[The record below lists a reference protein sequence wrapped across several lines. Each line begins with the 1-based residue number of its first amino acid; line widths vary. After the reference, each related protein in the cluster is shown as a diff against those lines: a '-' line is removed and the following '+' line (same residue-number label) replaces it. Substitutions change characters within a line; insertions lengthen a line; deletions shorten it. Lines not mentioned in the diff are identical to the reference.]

1 MPGISIVK
9 EKDICR
15 NKTSIINHLNSLNH
29 FESFESKVFRCDYDL
44 FVGWNTYSEYP
55 INNFNYLNYEI
66 IIEGR
71 IYDKA
76 EYELKIELE
85 QLINC
90 INENKFKIELTK
102 WIEKTDGDFIISII
116 DKTNNKLFVFNDIFG
131 RLPLYYKNGLNRICI
146 SRHLKFITDV
156 EDEFDFDMLALSQ
169 NLLLGY
175 MLGERT
181 LFSEIKQLRP
191 ASLLIVG
198 EKKLNVSILR
208 QFNFEIRTHA
218 ANDFKSNLTEL
229 DRLFS
234 KACKDRFKN
243 GKKNIV
249 TLSGGLD
256 SRMVAACMHK
266 NNIAFETATISY
278 TTGYANEEISIA
290 KQLSHLFNS
299 KFNLFDIKPPKGAD
313 VLELLKLKE
322 GMNSLAT
329 APIIP
334 FYRKVEETFGKD
346 INFITG
352 DNGDKLIF
360 TIDKP
365 FSSFKDLDQLA
376 NFIVKEHSVISL
388 ETVVSLLGTSEEA
401 ILNEIKSVLNSFP
414 EDDLVQKYIH
424 FRIIEKPFKYAFQGE
439 DRHRYYFWSMTPF
452 WSTHFFKYIMNCSD
466 ESKIK
471 HKLFGGLIKNF
482 SAEAIEF
489 PYTNF
494 RSSITSFKGKLMMF
508 LIYNIYPYIPNRFR
522 GDFKTI
528 FFGGNPIIESDSVL
542 LKCLFEQMSCF
553 PKITKYLNFGSIQ
566 QQKKLRK
573 IILFNILTISSA
585 IEYFF
590 EKKSTLAKYSEVEF

>member
-1 MPGISIVK
+1 MKVKYSDVIS
-9 EKDICR
+9 
-15 NKTSIINHLNSLNH
+15 
-29 FESFESKVFRCDYDL
+29 DL
-44 FVGWNTYSEYP
+44 FVGWNTYNEYP
-55 INNFNYLNYEI
+55 ISNFNYLNYEI

-71 IYDKA
+71 IYDKS
-76 EYELKIELE
+76 ESELKIEIE
-85 QLINC
+85 ELIDC
-90 INENKFKIELTK
+90 INENEFKIELTK
-102 WIEKTDGDFIISII
+102 WIEKTDGDFIISIV
-116 DKTNNKLFVFNDIFG
+116 DKTNDKLFVFNDIFG
-131 RLPLYYKNGLNRICI
+131 RLPLYYKKGLNRICI

-156 EDEFDFDMLALSQ
+156 ENEFDFDKLALSQ

-181 LFSEIKQLRP
+181 LFSDIKQLRP
-191 ASLLIVG
+191 ASLLIVNG
-198 EKKLNVSILR
+198 EKLNVSILR
-208 QFNFEIRTHA
+208 QFNFEIRDHA

-266 NNIAFETATISY
+266 NNIAFEAATISY

-290 KQLSHLFNS
+290 KQLSHLLNS
-299 KFNLFDIKPPKGAD
+299 KFNLFDIRPPKGAD

-334 FYRKVEETFGKD
+334 FYRKIEADFWKD

-365 FSSFKDLDQLA
+365 FNRFKDLEQLA
-376 NFIVKEHSVISL
+376 NFIVKEHSVIPL
-388 ETVVSLLGTSEEA
+388 ETVVSLLGTSKET
-401 ILNEIKSVLNSFP
+401 IINEIKSVLNSFP

-452 WSTHFFKYIMNCSD
+452 WSTHFFNYIMNCSD

-471 HKLFGGLIKNF
+471 HKLFGELIKKF
-482 SAEAIEF
+482 SAEAIEL

-508 LIYNIYPYIPNRFR
+508 LIYNIYPYIPTRFR

-542 LKCLFEQMSCF
+542 LKCIFEQINNF
-553 PKITKYLNFGSIQ
+553 PIIISI
-566 QQKKLRK
+566 
-573 IILFNILTISSA
+573 
-585 IEYFF
+585 
-590 EKKSTLAKYSEVEF
+590 